1 MRKIISFMHIS
12 LDGFVAGL
20 NGEMDWIKVDEEI
33 FDYVGTRISEGDTAL
48 YGRVTYQMMENY
60 WPTAGDKPTATRHD
74 IEHSKW
80 YSKVHKVVLSKTMKA
95 AGLTNT
101 KIISDNLSDRI
112 NEIKQSR
119 DGGNKDI
126 LLFGSPTATHS
137 LIQLNLIDGYWLFAN
152 PIILGR
158 GIPLFVDIK
167 DKIKLKLLTTRQ
179 FTCGVTEL
187 NYTVDSNNELLI
199 KVLAKAGQYSKH
211 LNNLTGLEPV
221 NS

>member
-1 MRKIISFMHIS
+1 MHMS
-12 LDGFVAGL
+12 LDGFVAGP
-20 NGEMDWIKVDEEI
+20 NGELDWVKVDDEM
-33 FDYVGTRISEGDTAL
+33 FDYVGKRINKGDTAL
-48 YGRVTYQMMENY
+48 YGRVTYQMMESY
-60 WPTAGDKPTATRHD
+60 WPTAGDEPTATKHD

-80 YSKVHKVVLSKTMKA
+80 YSKVHKVVLSKTMKE

-101 KIISDNLSDRI
+101 KIISDNLTDSI

-119 DGGNKDI
+119 SQSSGDNGGSKEI

-137 LIQLNLIDGYWLFAN
+137 LIQLNLIDGYWLFVN

-167 DKIKLKLLTTRQ
+167 DKIKLNLVTTRP

-187 NYTVDSNNELLI
+187 NYTVDR
-199 KVLAKAGQYSKH
+199 
-211 LNNLTGLEPV
+211 P
-221 NS
+221 

>member
-33 FDYVGTRISEGDTAL
+33 FDYVGKRISEGDTAI

-60 WPTAGDKPTATRHD
+60 WPTAGDNPTATRHD
-74 IEHSKW
+74 IEHAKW
-80 YSKVHKVVLSKTMKA
+80 YNKVHKVVLSKTIKE

-101 KIISDNLSDRI
+101 KIISDNLSDSI
-112 NEIKQSR
+112 NEIKQSPNGR
-119 DGGNKDI
+119 GKEI
-126 LLFGSPTATHS
+126 LLFGSPAVTHS
-137 LIQLNLIDGYWLFAN
+137 LIQLDLIDGYWLFVN

-167 DKIKLKLLTTRQ
+167 DKIKLNLLTTRQ
-179 FTCGVTEL
+179 FTSGVTEL
-187 NYTVDSNNELLI
+187 NYTVER
-199 KVLAKAGQYSKH
+199 Q
-211 LNNLTGLEPV
+211 
-221 NS
+221 

>member
-12 LDGFVAGL
+12 LDGFVAGP
-20 NGEMDWIKVDEEI
+20 NGEMNWIKLGEEI
-33 FDYVGTRISEGDTAL
+33 FDHVGKRIGETDTAL

-60 WPTAGDKPTATRHD
+60 WPNAGDKPTASKHD

-80 YSKVHKVVLSKTMKA
+80 YNKAHKIVLSKTMKD

-119 DGGNKDI
+119 SGGSKDI

-137 LIQLNLIDGYWLFAN
+137 LIQLNLIDGYWLFVN

-167 DKIKLKLLTTRQ
+167 DKIKLKLLTTTRQ

-187 NYTVDSNNELLI
+187 NYTVDR
-199 KVLAKAGQYSKH
+199 Q
-211 LNNLTGLEPV
+211 
-221 NS
+221 

>member
-33 FDYVGTRISEGDTAL
+33 FDNVGKRISEGDTAL

-60 WPTAGDKPTATRHD
+60 WPTAGNKPTATRHD

-80 YSKVHKVVLSKTMKA
+80 YHKVHKVVLSKTMKDE
-95 AGLTNT
+95 GLTNT
-101 KIISDNLSDRI
+101 KIISDNLSDNI

-119 DGGNKDI
+119 PASGGSDSKDI

-137 LIQLNLIDGYWLFAN
+137 LIQLNLIDGYWLFVN

-158 GIPLFVDIK
+158 GIPLFVNIK
-167 DKIKLKLLTTRQ
+167 DRIKLKLLTSRQ

-187 NYTVDSNNELLI
+187 NYTVDR
-199 KVLAKAGQYSKH
+199 Q
-211 LNNLTGLEPV
+211 
-221 NS
+221 

>member
-12 LDGFVAGL
+12 LDGFVAVL
-20 NGEMDWIKVDEEI
+20 NGEMNWIKVDEEI
-33 FDYVGTRISEGDTAL
+33 FDHVGKRVSEGDTAL

-60 WPTAGDKPTATRHD
+60 WPTAADKPTATRHD

-80 YSKVHKVVLSKTMKA
+80 YSKVHKVVLSKTMKDE
-95 AGLTNT
+95 GLTNT
-101 KIISDNLSDRI
+101 KIISDNLSDSI

-119 DGGNKDI
+119 SASGGSGSKDI
-126 LLFGSPTATHS
+126 LLFGSPSATHS
-137 LIQLNLIDGYWLFAN
+137 LIQLNLIDGYWLFVN

-179 FTCGVTEL
+179 FNCGVTEL
-187 NYTVDSNNELLI
+187 NYIVDR
-199 KVLAKAGQYSKH
+199 Q
-211 LNNLTGLEPV
+211 
-221 NS
+221 

>member
-1 MRKIISFMHIS
+1 MRKITSFMHIS

-33 FDYVGTRISEGDTAL
+33 FDYVGKRISEGDTAL

-60 WPTAGDKPTATRHD
+60 WPTAGDKPTATKHD

-80 YSKVHKVVLSKTMKA
+80 YSKVHKVVLSKTMKD
-95 AGLTNT
+95 AGLANT
-101 KIISDNLSDRI
+101 TIISDNLSEKI
-112 NEIKQSR
+112 NEIKQFRSQSPVDN
-119 DGGNKDI
+119 DGSKDI

-137 LIQLNLIDGYWLFAN
+137 LIQLNLIDGYWLFVN

-158 GIPLFVDIK
+158 GIPLFTGIK
-167 DKIKLKLLTTRQ
+167 DKIKLKLLTTHQ

-187 NYTVDSNNELLI
+187 NYIVDR
-199 KVLAKAGQYSKH
+199 K
-211 LNNLTGLEPV
+211 
-221 NS
+221 